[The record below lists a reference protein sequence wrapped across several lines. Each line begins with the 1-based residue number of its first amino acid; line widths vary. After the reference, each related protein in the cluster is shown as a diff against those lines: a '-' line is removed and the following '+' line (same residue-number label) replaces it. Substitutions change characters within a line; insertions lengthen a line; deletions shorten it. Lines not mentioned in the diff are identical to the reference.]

1 MLSRRTEDYLEA
13 IYELSNERGFTRVKE
28 IAKKLGV
35 KPATV
40 SEMVEKLAKEGFVIH
55 KKRLYVALTEKGR
68 EVAKSVRERR
78 EILVRFLMML
88 GVPKKIAE
96 EDACT
101 IEHVLHPETVKQLR
115 NFVRFVEECPL
126 DPKWLKHFEEFC
138 KTGVHPC
145 RGSIDENSAR
155 RKPKCG

>member
-13 IYELSNERGFTRVKE
+13 IYELSRERGFTRVKE
-28 IAKKLGV
+28 IAEKLGV

-40 SEMVEKLAKEGFVIH
+40 SEMLDRLAKNGYVVH

-68 EVAKSVRERR
+68 RIAESVRERR
-78 EILVRFLMML
+78 EILVRFLVMI
-88 GVPKKIAE
+88 GVPREVAE

-101 IEHVLHPETVKQLR
+101 IEHVLHPETVRQLR
-115 NFVRFVEECPL
+115 NFVKFVENCPL

-138 KTGVHPC
+138 RTGVHPC
-145 RGSIDENSAR
+145 ERMVANS
-155 RKPKCG
+155 

>member
-13 IYELSNERGFTRVKE
+13 IYELSDKRGFTRVKE
-28 IAKKLGV
+28 IAEKLGV

-40 SEMVEKLAKEGFVIH
+40 SEMLERLAKEGYVVH

-68 EVAKSVRERR
+68 EVAKNVRERR
-78 EILVRFLMML
+78 EILVRFLIML
-88 GVPKKIAE
+88 GVPKEIAE

-101 IEHVLHPETVKQLR
+101 IEHVLHPETVKQLK

-126 DPKWLKHFEEFC
+126 DPKWLKHFKEFC
-138 KTGVHPC
+138 ETGVHHC
-145 RGSIDENSAR
+145 DRLRCERIKYESRI
-155 RKPKCG
+155 